1 MKVSDLMVA
10 CSSVK
15 LNYQL
20 SVAEEEDIIGSIYQA
35 LSCCRGVVVVG
46 MPSTHFNQAENG
58 RL

>member
-1 MKVSDLMVA
+1 MVA

-20 SVAEEEDIIGSIYQA
+20 SVAEEEDIIGSTYQA
-35 LSCCRGVVVVG
+35 LSCCRGVVLVG